1 MAMIKDNPTDMD
13 YTHATLPNSGNSTP
27 ERTIGPSTC
36 AQLEATKADIRR
48 YTLIAQGFENM
59 LTTLRHSNAQDEDD
73 PTYVEMLRQRTYY
86 ENLLDK
92 AVSDFGSLPY
102 CDTPGCPVHETPTSS
117 PVKSQPTKRKDEDGF
132 ISPPPG
138 KVSKPNLTYKEKF
151 KINLENR
158 FKTLKPQDTNAA
170 GTSINYIP
178 RNTTL
183 QPKANN
189 PSVKNLPPPI
199 FLKITEHHRKQMK
212 TLNDIFPDLRCPKFP
227 KPRKGTQVNNNS
239 YTNTVNS
246 IVRPGFSYSQA
257 AGTSNPKIN
266 HQMAPLRKEIPAAL
280 VTNQANQPSP
290 SSPSLLI
297 IQTVE
302 Q

>member
-27 ERTIGPSTC
+27 ERTIGPPSC

-132 ISPPPG
+132 ISPP
-138 KVSKPNLTYKEKF
+138 LEK
-151 KINLENR
+151 
-158 FKTLKPQDTNAA
+158 
-170 GTSINYIP
+170 
-178 RNTTL
+178 
-183 QPKANN
+183 
-189 PSVKNLPPPI
+189 
-199 FLKITEHHRKQMK
+199 
-212 TLNDIFPDLRCPKFP
+212 
-227 KPRKGTQVNNNS
+227 
-239 YTNTVNS
+239 
-246 IVRPGFSYSQA
+246 
-257 AGTSNPKIN
+257 
-266 HQMAPLRKEIPAAL
+266 
-280 VTNQANQPSP
+280 
-290 SSPSLLI
+290 SLSLI
-297 IQTVE
+297 
-302 Q
+302 